1 MIHFYFLDAFQVVM
15 HIKFISFSAFCKIF
29 NFTIFELKCSI
40 QVKTNIKMYITKK
53 RCDNLRV
60 ASYELKIFLQVENE
74 SYKLPIH
81 FTSCEL
87 LFTSYKLPFTSLK

>member
-60 ASYELKIFLQVENE
+60 ASYELKIF
-74 SYKLPIH
+74 
-81 FTSCEL
+81 FTS
-87 LFTSYKLPFTSLK
+87 

>member
-40 QVKTNIKMYITKK
+40 QVKTNIEMYITKK

-60 ASYELKIFLQVENE
+60 ASYELKIF
-74 SYKLPIH
+74 
-81 FTSCEL
+81 FTS
-87 LFTSYKLPFTSLK
+87 

>member
-53 RCDNLRV
+53 
-60 ASYELKIFLQVENE
+60 
-74 SYKLPIH
+74 
-81 FTSCEL
+81 
-87 LFTSYKLPFTSLK
+87 